1 MGSRIFAL
9 IKSPLIAN
17 MLIPKKD
24 RKEVYKYIF
33 QEGVMVAKKDFNKPQ
48 HDDVPV
54 RNLYVIKLMTSL
66 KSRGYVKE
74 SFTWQVFYWYLTNE
88 GTEYL
93 RDYLN
98 LEEDVVTV
106 THKKQKSSR
115 SRRDNRSYRRNDNNE
130 KKNYPGNDNYQANY
144 KKNNSDRWGNR
155 SGGRNYTRESS
166 GPTKEQIV

>member
-66 KSRGYVKE
+66 KSRGYVRE
-74 SFTWQVFYWYLTNE
+74 SFTWQVYYWYLTNE

-93 RDYLN
+93 RDYLH
-98 LEEDVVTV
+98 LDKEVVLL
-106 THKKQKSSR
+106 HIKNKK
-115 SRRDNRSYRRNDNNE
+115 
-130 KKNYPGNDNYQANY
+130 
-144 KKNNSDRWGNR
+144 
-155 SGGRNYTRESS
+155 
-166 GPTKEQIV
+166 VLV